1 MIFKI
6 QMNKILFYLYLRGYF
21 RICIFILNI
30 VSIFNYNYK
39 KEISFYRYFKK
50 KKKYKKEFLEI
61 LFRPKVFI
69 FNLPHDNK
77 KLTKKIYNYEMLYL
91 DNQKTNDGHKNVY
104 QSKDNLNN
112 LKEFHQIT
120 KYIEKSVNKNIFNH
134 IQNKKLKLIKMWI
147 VITKNLGNMKK
158 HSHFNADFSGVFYVR
173 VDNNKNYRGGL
184 KIHNVMQNINIYTYS
199 RKRKIF
205 QKSINRKKSFIFRP
219 KKNDLIIFNSY
230 IEHSV
235 INKNSK
241 VIDRISLP
249 FDMVF

>member
-1 MIFKI
+1 MK
-6 QMNKILFYLYLRGYF
+6 KILFYFYLRGFF
-21 RICIFILNI
+21 RICVFI
-30 VSIFNYNYK
+30 VSIISVFNESYK

-50 KKKYKKEFLEI
+50 KRKYKKKILEI
-61 LFRPKVFI
+61 LYRPKIFI
-69 FNLPHDNK
+69 FNLPNDTK
-77 KLTKKIYNYEMLYL
+77 KLSKKIYNYEMLYL
-91 DNQKTNDGHKNVY
+91 DNQKTKDGHKNIY

-112 LKEFHQIT
+112 IKEFRQIS
-120 KYIEKSVNKNIFNH
+120 KYIEKSINKNISKH
-134 IQNKKLKLIKMWI
+134 MQNNKLKLIKMWI

-158 HSHFNADFSGVFYVR
+158 HSHFNADFSGVLYVR
-173 VDNNKNYRGGL
+173 VDNNKNYHGGL
-184 KIHNVMQNINIYTYS
+184 KIHNVMQNIDIYIYS
-199 RKRKIF
+199 TKKKIF

-241 VIDRISLP
+241 VVDRISLP

>member
-1 MIFKI
+1 MK
-6 QMNKILFYLYLRGYF
+6 KILFYFYLRGFF
-21 RICIFILNI
+21 RICVFI
-30 VSIFNYNYK
+30 VSIISVFNESYK

-50 KKKYKKEFLEI
+50 KRKYKKRILEI
-61 LFRPKVFI
+61 LYRPKIFI
-69 FNLPHDNK
+69 FNLPNDTK
-77 KLTKKIYNYEMLYL
+77 KLSKKIYNYEMLYL
-91 DNQKTNDGHKNVY
+91 DNQKTKDGHKNIY

-112 LKEFHQIT
+112 IKEFRKIS
-120 KYIEKSVNKNIFNH
+120 KYIEKSINKNISKH
-134 IQNKKLKLIKMWI
+134 IQNNKLKLIKMWI

-158 HSHFNADFSGVFYVR
+158 HSHFNADFSGVLYVR
-173 VDNNKNYRGGL
+173 VDNNKNYHGGL
-184 KIHNVMQNINIYTYS
+184 KIHNVMQNIDIYIYS
-199 RKRKIF
+199 TKKKIF

-241 VIDRISLP
+241 VVDRISLP

>member
-1 MIFKI
+1 MK
-6 QMNKILFYLYLRGYF
+6 KILFYFYLRGFF
-21 RICIFILNI
+21 RICVFI
-30 VSIFNYNYK
+30 VSIISVFNESYK

-50 KKKYKKEFLEI
+50 KRKYKKKILEI
-61 LFRPKVFI
+61 LYRPKIFI
-69 FNLPHDNK
+69 FNLPNDTK
-77 KLTKKIYNYEMLYL
+77 KLSKKIYNYEMLYL
-91 DNQKTNDGHKNVY
+91 DNQKTKDGHKNIY

-112 LKEFHQIT
+112 IKEFRKIS
-120 KYIEKSVNKNIFNH
+120 KYIEKSINKNISKH
-134 IQNKKLKLIKMWI
+134 IQNNKLKLIKMWI

-158 HSHFNADFSGVFYVR
+158 HSHFNADFSGVLYVR
-173 VDNNKNYRGGL
+173 VDNNKNYHGGL
-184 KIHNVMQNINIYTYS
+184 KIHNVMQNIDIYIYS
-199 RKRKIF
+199 TKKKIF

-241 VIDRISLP
+241 VVDRISLP